1 MVNFYSIKSWNS
13 YYFVPG
19 AEYLNLNG
27 LMNVENPLVNC
38 CIYYEMKDTG
48 NYYELNAFV
57 TKEEIFEFYDKYP
70 TVNKILLNP
79 FLNNEELF
87 IGYGVNNIE
96 QSPFDYININMEK
109 VLNIT
114 NNSTDPNVNLSCNEH
129 DKKTLNYY
137 LQSVSD
143 IVLGNNHKN
152 FNRNLNQIIDH
163 VSQKIFVIDRTFETF
178 HDMNFPEEVAE
189 SYNYMKNRRKFLN
202 GLVECLSGMKY
213 DLQEKE
219 KIDIDYFI
227 EESDIQSHKDNIKE
241 DL

>member
-1 MVNFYSIKSWNS
+1 MN
-13 YYFVPG
+13 
-19 AEYLNLNG
+19 AENT
-27 LMNVENPLVNC
+27 LVNC
-38 CIYYEMKDTG
+38 CVYYEMKDTG
-48 NYYELNAFV
+48 NYYELYAFV

-70 TVNKILLNP
+70 TINKILLNP

-87 IGYGVNNIE
+87 IGYGINNIE
-96 QSPFDYININMEK
+96 QSPFDYININIEK
-109 VLNIT
+109 VLGIT

-143 IVLGNNHKN
+143 SVTGVNHQN

-163 VSQKIFVIDRTFETF
+163 VSHKIFVIDRIFETF
-178 HDMNFPEEVAE
+178 HEMKFPEEVAE

-202 GLVECLSGMKY
+202 ELVECLSGMKY
-213 DLQEKE
+213 NLEE
-219 KIDIDYFI
+219 TEEIDNHNII
-227 EESDIQSHKDNIKE
+227 EDSSIQSQKDNFKE